1 MRRDRL
7 LPTCAARRLPTTTA
21 ACTAVPL
28 RESKR
33 ATSSP
38 FVTVT
43 YLAIG
48 AAPFS
53 YVGLARCA
61 ERVAPNRRVG
71 TRRHHCKRRQ
81 LYKANETW
89 MKRVET
95 RASGGAGRGAG
106 ALTDPRHKTTYLS
119 FLGPG
124 NYKSVLLHGST
135 HLAVPCTHTAAV
147 PRAPPTK
154 YATSDVHCGGV
165 RYGREGMHGAC
176 GTRRTDRNGLHD
188 IGGVSDIITLP
199 GCLVCVSE
207 AGPRGTAAVW
217 VQGTARCVEPW
228 SKTDL

>member
-1 MRRDRL
+1 MTLRVVEKLAYHCSLKGAAELMRRDRL

-71 TRRHHCKRRQ
+71 TRRHHCKRRR

-95 RASGGAGRGAG
+95 RASGGAGRASRPTRAKTTRRRRHVFTLACRARVAWRRGAAVGPHDEEYRPCKTG
-106 ALTDPRHKTTYLS
+106 ALAKCRCSQRCEPDCVCHRAATGVAVH
-119 FLGPG
+119 F
-124 NYKSVLLHGST
+124 GSW
-135 HLAVPCTHTAAV
+135 L
-147 PRAPPTK
+147 
-154 YATSDVHCGGV
+154 
-165 RYGREGMHGAC
+165 
-176 GTRRTDRNGLHD
+176 RR
-188 IGGVSDIITLP
+188 
-199 GCLVCVSE
+199 
-207 AGPRGTAAVW
+207 
-217 VQGTARCVEPW
+217 
-228 SKTDL
+228 

>member
-1 MRRDRL
+1 MTLRVVEKLAYHCSLKGAAELMRRDRL

-71 TRRHHCKRRQ
+71 TRRHHCKRRR
-81 LYKANETW
+81 LYKAKPTW

-95 RASGGAGRGAG
+95 RASAGAGRGAV
-106 ALTDPRHKTTYLS
+106 APADPRQDDAKTTPRLRAQRAS
-119 FLGPG
+119 LG
-124 NYKSVLLHGST
+124 T
-135 HLAVPCTHTAAV
+135 TW
-147 PRAPPTK
+147 
-154 YATSDVHCGGV
+154 CGGWS
-165 RYGREGMHGAC
+165 
-176 GTRRTDRNGLHD
+176 TR
-188 IGGVSDIITLP
+188 
-199 GCLVCVSE
+199 
-207 AGPRGTAAVW
+207 
-217 VQGTARCVEPW
+217 
-228 SKTDL
+228 

>member
-1 MRRDRL
+1 MTLRVVEKLAYQCSLKGAAELMRRDRL

-71 TRRHHCKRRQ
+71 TRRHHCKRRR
-81 LYKANETW
+81 LYKAKGQRNLDE
-89 MKRVET
+89 
-95 RASGGAGRGAG
+95 ASGNTSERRCGPWSAADRPPRRREDNAWTLARLAWRRRAAVGPHDEEYRPCKTG
-106 ALTDPRHKTTYLS
+106 ALAKWRCSQRCEPDCVCHRAATGVAVH
-119 FLGPG
+119 F
-124 NYKSVLLHGST
+124 GSW
-135 HLAVPCTHTAAV
+135 
-147 PRAPPTK
+147 
-154 YATSDVHCGGV
+154 
-165 RYGREGMHGAC
+165 
-176 GTRRTDRNGLHD
+176 
-188 IGGVSDIITLP
+188 LP
-199 GCLVCVSE
+199 
-207 AGPRGTAAVW
+207 
-217 VQGTARCVEPW
+217 
-228 SKTDL
+228 

>member
-1 MRRDRL
+1 MTLRVVEKLAYHCSLKGAAELMRRDRL

-71 TRRHHCKRRQ
+71 TRRHHCKRHGFTRPSQ
-81 LYKANETW
+81 L
-89 MKRVET
+89 
-95 RASGGAGRGAG
+95 G
-106 ALTDPRHKTTYLS
+106 
-119 FLGPG
+119 
-124 NYKSVLLHGST
+124 
-135 HLAVPCTHTAAV
+135 
-147 PRAPPTK
+147 
-154 YATSDVHCGGV
+154 
-165 RYGREGMHGAC
+165 
-176 GTRRTDRNGLHD
+176 
-188 IGGVSDIITLP
+188 
-199 GCLVCVSE
+199 
-207 AGPRGTAAVW
+207 
-217 VQGTARCVEPW
+217 
-228 SKTDL
+228 

>member
-1 MRRDRL
+1 MTLRVVEKLAYHCSLKGAAELMRRDRL

-38 FVTVT
+38 FVTVK

-106 ALTDPRHKTTYLS
+106 ALTDPRHKTTRRRFSGDASRDPLRTINTVGVKHNTTPEKHSADTLS
-119 FLGPG
+119 
-124 NYKSVLLHGST
+124 VT
-135 HLAVPCTHTAAV
+135 
-147 PRAPPTK
+147 RAP
-154 YATSDVHCGGV
+154 
-165 RYGREGMHGAC
+165 
-176 GTRRTDRNGLHD
+176 
-188 IGGVSDIITLP
+188 
-199 GCLVCVSE
+199 
-207 AGPRGTAAVW
+207 
-217 VQGTARCVEPW
+217 
-228 SKTDL
+228 

>member
-1 MRRDRL
+1 MTLRVVEKLAYHCSLKGAAELMRRDRL

-71 TRRHHCKRRQ
+71 TRRHHCKRRR
-81 LYKANETW
+81 LCKANETW

-95 RASGGAGRGAG
+95 RASGGAGRTAAPTRAKTTRRPRDACVDSAPACRGRAAVGPHDEEYRPCKTG
-106 ALTDPRHKTTYLS
+106 ALAKCRCSQRCEPDCVCHRAAT
-119 FLGPG
+119 GI
-124 NYKSVLLHGST
+124 
-135 HLAVPCTHTAAV
+135 AVHF
-147 PRAPPTK
+147 R
-154 YATSDVHCGGV
+154 SW
-165 RYGREGMHGAC
+165 
-176 GTRRTDRNGLHD
+176 L
-188 IGGVSDIITLP
+188 
-199 GCLVCVSE
+199 
-207 AGPRGTAAVW
+207 RG
-217 VQGTARCVEPW
+217 
-228 SKTDL
+228 